1 MDFSV
6 GKAIRSINKDGLK
19 PAYFLRGDDFFLQN
33 FFTKYINKKFDKS
46 IKIKHLDL
54 GDNNDIELLF
64 NDLSSI
70 SLFSSKNIFCIRN
83 FSKLSKNNKG
93 QLLSYFS
100 SPNEDVILVFVL
112 DDFSIKNKFSKDL
125 HSKCVKVDTNTP
137 FFNNKIKD
145 WAKYYMQVNKIN
157 LDYNVIEDLI
167 NSYGDNISNVV
178 NEIEKLYLITCKRTI
193 KIDDYKSTYKNR
205 NLKVWNLMNS
215 LGNKNL
221 DQSVKIFDNL
231 TVNGISIVPVVSN
244 LFAFYFTI
252 LKSYNSTSINDYR
265 INKTIQSKIPLY
277 NKLYDKEEILNIIV
291 DLRNIDFLSKSTSL
305 DSKLLFD
312 PFIIKVCK
320 GYYGL

>member
-205 NLKVWNLMNS
+205 NLKVWNLMNA

-291 DLRNIDFLSKSTSL
+291 DLRNIDVLSKSTSL

>member
-83 FSKLSKNNKG
+83 FSKLSKSSKD
-93 QLLSYFS
+93 QLLSYFTN
-100 SPNEDVILVFVL
+100 PNEDVILVFVL

-157 LDYNVIEDLI
+157 LDYNVVEDLI

-178 NEIEKLYLITCKRTI
+178 NEIEKLHLITCKRNI

-205 NLKVWNLMNS
+205 NLKVWNLMNA

-291 DLRNIDFLSKSTSL
+291 DLRNIDVLSKSTSL